1 MLLILGRL
9 TSLFGNFILKLA
21 LSMYILEVTGT
32 ATIFAGILSVATI
45 FTIIFSPL
53 SLNKKLEVI

>member
-45 FTIIFSPL
+45 LTIIFSPL